1 MPEPWITDPALCR
14 RAGIPQ
20 GTEFKTKPRQPMATP
35 ARAFA
40 ANVPFSRVTAD
51 EAYRQVKYLRLWL
64 EAHDAAHVLVTWVN
78 DTQVT
83 PGGHEAQR
91 TSRSQACRLGRGGGC
106 RSVPVRRTR
115 GEPGPDRRRS
125 PCPTDRGTSGEKT
138 AAGSRWS
145 RASGGALRRRLRR

>member
-83 PGGHEAQR
+83 PGGHEAR
-91 TSRSQACRLGRGGGC
+91 ADESITGLPARS
-106 RSVPVRRTR
+106 
-115 GEPGPDRRRS
+115 
-125 PCPTDRGTSGEKT
+125 
-138 AAGSRWS
+138 
-145 RASGGALRRRLRR
+145 RRRLSVGAGATYSWRA